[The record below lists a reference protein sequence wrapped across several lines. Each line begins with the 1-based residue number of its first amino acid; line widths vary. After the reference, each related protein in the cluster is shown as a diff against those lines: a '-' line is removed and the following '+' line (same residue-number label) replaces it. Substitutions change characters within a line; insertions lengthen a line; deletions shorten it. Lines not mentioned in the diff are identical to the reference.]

1 MYTIENKDGSIFTI
15 LHMVKSAGTSIHQ
28 ALIHADKITH
38 VNQRHAS
45 IRNLPEIYQHHPKII
60 FIREPHEWYKSF
72 YRFFLGVE
80 GYLSFMLNDP
90 KEPHDGYIY
99 PITLDEFA
107 IRSINFKNTLIQY
120 PNKTRVFRN
129 LLRSQANMHFIT
141 GYFESDFSLDK
152 PQTME
157 QFNTTLY
164 EWFWKSVGGDDAIFI
179 PMNRLDIAEKLFD
192 IKIQH
197 ANKTDVDKPKVE
209 FKKSTIKII
218 KKFHREFYE
227 MIEDFDENNL
237 KTYKEWKK
245 R

>member
-1 MYTIENKDGSIFTI
+1 MYTIENNDGSIFTI

-107 IRSINFKNTLIQY
+107 IRSINFKNTLIHIQIKLEFLGIFY
-120 PNKTRVFRN
+120 DPRLICI
-129 LLRSQANMHFIT
+129 LLPDI
-141 GYFESDFSLDK
+141 L
-152 PQTME
+152 
-157 QFNTTLY
+157 
-164 EWFWKSVGGDDAIFI
+164 
-179 PMNRLDIAEKLFD
+179 NRTFL
-192 IKIQH
+192 
-197 ANKTDVDKPKVE
+197 
-209 FKKSTIKII
+209 
-218 KKFHREFYE
+218 
-227 MIEDFDENNL
+227 
-237 KTYKEWKK
+237 
-245 R
+245 